1 MKFQERNDSFYMSLA
16 LNEAK
21 KAYKKNEVPVGC
33 VIVKDNKV
41 IAASHNKKEKK
52 NIILAHAEILAI
64 IKASKKLHTWRLENC
79 ILYVTLE
86 PCAMCMAAI
95 SQSRVKKII
104 ISSKNNKKLEEYDII
119 DSITKDYGILESESS
134 QLLKTFFQSL
144 RDK

>member
-1 MKFQERNDSFYMSLA
+1 MSLA